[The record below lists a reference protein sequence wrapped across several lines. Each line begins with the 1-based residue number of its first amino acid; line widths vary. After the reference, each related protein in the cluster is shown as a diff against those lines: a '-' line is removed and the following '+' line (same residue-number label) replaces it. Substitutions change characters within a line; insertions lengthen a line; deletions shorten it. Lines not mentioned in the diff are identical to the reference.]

1 MAGKKGGSS
10 GGNEAAIAR
19 MQEQERQDRVRGGTA
34 EINRIFGDQFTDD
47 FYKKR
52 TDAFIDYSKPQLD
65 DQFGDA
71 RKQLTYA
78 LARSGNLESSTRA
91 EKEADLQKEY
101 DNNDRAITDKA
112 VAYGNETRNNVE
124 AARADLIKMLN
135 TSGDASGAANSAIS
149 RASTLSAPDA
159 FSPLGPMFSNF
170 SAALAQQAALER
182 GAAYSGGAIK
192 PTYNTG
198 LFANTGSV
206 KVT

>member
-1 MAGKKGGSS
+1 MAKKGSS

-19 MQEQERQDRVRGGTA
+19 QQEQERQATIRSGTA
-34 EINRIFGDQFTDD
+34 EIDRIFGDQFTDD

-52 TDAFIDYSKPQLD
+52 TDAYVDYAKPQLD

-71 RKQLTYA
+71 KKQLTYA
-78 LARSGNLESSTRA
+78 LARAGTLNSTMRA
-91 EKEADLQKEY
+91 DKEADLQKEY
-101 DNNDRAITDKA
+101 DNNNRSISDKA
-112 VAYGNETRNNVE
+112 VAYSNDARTNVE
-124 AARADLIKMLN
+124 ASRADLIKMLN
-135 TSGDASGAANSAIS
+135 ASGDATGAANSAIS

-159 FSPLGPMFSNF
+159 YSPLGPMFSNF

-182 GAAYSGGAIK
+182 ASAYSGGAVR

-206 KVT
+206 KVS